1 MILTIV
7 SSNADKAR
15 EIEEFFGN
23 TLEVTH
29 VSLDIPELRSE
40 DVIEISRQKAKYAF
54 DQILSPL
61 IVDDTSFSID
71 ALKGFP
77 GPYAAYV
84 LHTIGNAGILKIM
97 KDVENRNAHF
107 TTAIA
112 FADSNGIRVFSGT
125 IHGRIVMIPRGR
137 GGFGYDPI
145 FEVEGRTLAEF
156 PIEEKSR
163 ISHRAMA
170 LTVFR
175 DWLAREYR
183 PLNM

>member
-1 MILTIV
+1 MV
-7 SSNADKAR
+7 SSNADKVR
-15 EIEEFFGN
+15 EVAEFFGS

-40 DVIEISRQKAKYAF
+40 DVSEISRQKAQYAF
-54 DQILSPL
+54 DRLLTPL
-61 IVDDTSFSID
+61 IVDDTTFSID

-97 KDVENRNAHF
+97 KDVEDRNAHF

-112 FADSNGIRVFSGT
+112 FADNDGIRVFSGT
-125 IHGRIVMIPRGR
+125 IHGRIVAMSRGI

-145 FEVEGRTLAEF
+145 FEIEERTLAEL
-156 PIEEKSR
+156 PIEVKSR
-163 ISHRAMA
+163 MSHRALA
-170 LTVFR
+170 LTAFR
-175 DWLAREYR
+175 DWFIREYR
-183 PLNM
+183 PLST

>member
-1 MILTIV
+1 MV
-7 SSNADKAR
+7 SSNAHKAK
-15 EIEEFFGN
+15 EVAEFFGG
-23 TLEVTH
+23 TLRVNH

-40 DVIEISRQKAKYAF
+40 DVMEISRQKARYAF
-54 DQILSPL
+54 DRLLSPV
-61 IVDDTSFSID
+61 IVDDTLFSID

-97 KDVENRNAHF
+97 RGIEDRNAHF

-112 FADSNGIRVFSGT
+112 FADRDGIQVFSGT
-125 IHGRIVMIPRGR
+125 IHGRIVTAPRGR

-145 FEVEGRTLAEF
+145 FEVEGRTLAEL

-163 ISHRAMA
+163 ISHRALA
-170 LTVFR
+170 LTAFR
-175 DWLAREYR
+175 DWFMQEYNQYARDT
-183 PLNM
+183 NG

>member
-1 MILTIV
+1 MILTMV

-15 EIEEFFGN
+15 EVEEFFGS

-54 DQILSPL
+54 DHILSPL

-97 KDVENRNAHF
+97 KDVEDRNAHF

-163 ISHRAMA
+163 ISHRALA
-170 LTVFR
+170 LTAFR
-175 DWLAREYR
+175 DWFVREYR

>member
-1 MILTIV
+1 MKLTMV

-15 EIEEFFGN
+15 EVAEFFGG

-29 VSLDIPELRSE
+29 VSLEIPELRSE
-40 DVIEISRQKAKYAF
+40 DVVEISRQTARYAF
-54 DQILSPL
+54 DRLLSPI
-61 IVDDTSFSID
+61 IVDDTLFSID

-77 GPYAAYV
+77 GPYASYV

-97 KDVENRNAHF
+97 KDVEDRNAHF

-112 FADSNGIRVFSGT
+112 FADSDGIRVFSGT
-125 IHGRIVMIPRGR
+125 IPGRIVTAPRGS

-145 FEVEGRTLAEF
+145 FEIEGRTLAEF

-163 ISHRAMA
+163 ISHRALA
-170 LTVFR
+170 LTAFR
-175 DWLAREYR
+175 DWFMQEY
-183 PLNM
+183 NQ

>member
-40 DVIEISRQKAKYAF
+40 DVIEISRKKAKYAF

-175 DWLAREYR
+175 DWFVREYR

>member
-1 MILTIV
+1 MILTMV

-15 EIEEFFGN
+15 EVAEFFEG

-29 VSLDIPELRSE
+29 VFLDIPELRSE
-40 DVIEISRQKAKYAF
+40 DVIEISRQKARYAF
-54 DQILSPL
+54 DRLLSPV
-61 IVDDTSFSID
+61 IVDDTLFSID

-97 KDVENRNAHF
+97 NDVEDRNAHF

-112 FADSNGIRVFSGT
+112 YADSDSIRVFSGT
-125 IHGRIVMIPRGR
+125 IHGRIVTAPRGN

-145 FEVEGRTLAEF
+145 FEVEGRTLAEL

-163 ISHRAMA
+163 ISHRALA
-170 LTVFR
+170 LTAFR
-175 DWLAREYR
+175 DWFMQEY
-183 PLNM
+183 NQ